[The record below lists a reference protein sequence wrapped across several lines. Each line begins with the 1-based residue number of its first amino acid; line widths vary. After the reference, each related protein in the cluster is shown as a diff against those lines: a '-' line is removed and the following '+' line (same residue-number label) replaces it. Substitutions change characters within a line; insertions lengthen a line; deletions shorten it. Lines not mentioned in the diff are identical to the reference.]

1 MSPMIDNEVTTKRYE
16 VKVVVEYWY
25 EVEADSKEEAE
36 AQGWEY
42 ENYSYNGTVD
52 SITVHEL
59 DDDESV

>member
-1 MSPMIDNEVTTKRYE
+1 MSPIINNEVTTKRYE
-16 VKVVVEYWY
+16 VKVIVEYWY
-25 EVEADSKEEAE
+25 EVEAESKDEAE

-42 ENYSYNGTVD
+42 AIHPYNATVD